1 MGKLIDDLKHLSAD
15 IQHIHDDVGHISK
28 DLETLAEK
36 TGLDQNEMP
45 GLADLRD
52 HLKDLDAHAHDVLS
66 HVAHVETETTQ

>member
-15 IQHIHDDVGHISK
+15 IQHIHDDVEHISK

-36 TGLDQNEMP
+36 NGLDQNEMP
-45 GLADLRD
+45 GLTDLRD